1 MPIKHLALDI
11 ETVPANPLSDYSEAV
26 QEKVREKI
34 KQRQERN
41 ADFDYNYFASIHGDF
56 GKIICISLGYVA
68 EDETIHLKSLIGDDE
83 AQLLKEF
90 NRVIENRKGIFIHYN
105 GLNFDIPFILQ
116 RMSHHGIT
124 LSNRRFGDLRRFS
137 TDPHFD
143 VMMQYYNWDMQKVLP
158 LGILAELH
166 GLPSPKEDLSGS
178 KIYQAYLDG
187 EWDRIRH
194 YCEFDTATTLNLWWK
209 IFQYQ
214 PVIPLEKYRFSG
226 KENSAE

>member
-11 ETVPANPLSDYSEAV
+11 ETVPANPLSDYSKTI
-26 QEKVREKI
+26 QQKVNEKI

-68 EDETIHLKSLIGDDE
+68 EDESIRLKSLIGDDE
-83 AQLLKEF
+83 AQLLNEF
-90 NRVIENRKGIFIHYN
+90 NRLIENHQGIFIHYN

-116 RMSHHGIT
+116 RMSHHGIS
-124 LSNRRFGDLRRFS
+124 LSNPRFGDLRRYS
-137 TDPHFD
+137 SDPHFD

-166 GLPSPKEDLSGS
+166 GLPSPKEDLSGNE
-178 KIYQAYLDG
+178 IYQAYQEG
-187 EWDRIRH
+187 EWKRIRH

-209 IFQYQ
+209 IFQHQ
-214 PVIPLEKYRFSG
+214 PAIPLEKYRFS
-226 KENSAE
+226 ED